1 MMKYVSPFERL
12 SVGILILIGLGLF
25 FVSLMSLYND
35 FYNNRPLV
43 YLAFDVII
51 LGLSVIIIGGALR
64 IYKRILILSAM
75 TDYAFNNIVYE
86 RLKPI
91 LETIAVSSIKLDEM
105 REEVKRLRTKID
117 TTERGIAPSLT
128 LARSETSIRLI
139 AFYIKSMIVVLVFF
153 GMYLF
158 FVNYD
163 IRYEAYLYTLMYV
176 LWWVFITNEFR
187 IFTRLESWISLG
199 IPILLVPT
207 GAIIIRTLFGLVTLN
222 AILLGS
228 TLVYGYLYYRYAR
241 HLSEEAL
248 MPTDGYRGG
257 NFLIESLKSTLIR
270 MYHGFRKL

>member
-1 MMKYVSPFERL
+1 VSPFERL